1 MRSPRYCHQCGKK
14 LGWKKEGSQRRLFCR
29 SCKIFIYENPLP
41 VAGVVCLNKKKEVLL
56 IKRAIEPAKGKWALP
71 SGFIEL
77 HEPPEK
83 AALRELYEETGVRGK
98 IIDLIGIYSRSGSF
112 YKSLI
117 SVFYLATVIR
127 GKPRITVETE
137 DVGFFPL
144 SKFKPLAF
152 KTHRSAYKRF
162 LQILKNLP

>member
-1 MRSPRYCHQCGKK
+1 MAASVLDK

-77 HEPPEK
+77 HETRDK
-83 AALRELYEETGVRGK
+83 AARRELYEETRVRGK
-98 IIDLIGIYSRSGSF
+98 IIDLIGIYAGSGSF
-112 YKSLI
+112 EPGGQRRQ
-117 SVFYLATVIR
+117 VHRQRR
-127 GKPRITVETE
+127 GGGQGPTRR
-137 DVGFFPL
+137 G
-144 SKFKPLAF
+144 
-152 KTHRSAYKRF
+152 
-162 LQILKNLP
+162 

>member
-1 MRSPRYCHQCGKK
+1 LVGKK
-14 LGWKKEGSQRRLFCR
+14 KIPSGVSSAVPAKYLFM
-29 SCKIFIYENPLP
+29 KIPYLLP
-41 VAGVVCLNKKKEVLL
+41 VSSVSIKKKEVLL

-117 SVFYLATVIR
+117 SAFYLAKVIR

-162 LQILKNLP
+162 LQILNKI